1 MPGSVAQQAGHA
13 HPAYPAPAQ
22 HPAAQEQAQRAALL
36 AVGSDTMAR
45 AARPSQRPPIVP
57 PATRGLPI
65 PLDQACPPRSDRPP
79 AILKAPLDPWIVP
92 PNTESRRKRG
102 RGPGRRT
109 GSMAQPLMDLVE
121 QFCVYQRKQRGRT
134 EGGVKTYQWN
144 LEQFLDFVRQREG
157 RLARAGDLTPVMIQA
172 WMEEMASDD
181 LATSTRSSESP
192 KPVADRGMS
201 PFSSSSATRGCDGN
215 PSRRS
220 GFAIWIRVGIPQRP
234 RQGRQDTRHSPPP
247 RRLSVPPRLRGPA
260 SSHADQSRHIQ
271 CAALLV
277 LVGAAAAR
285 QGSSAHHR

>member
-1 MPGSVAQQAGHA
+1 AGWPCPSRVSGAGAASGRPGAG
-13 HPAYPAPAQ
+13 
-22 HPAAQEQAQRAALL
+22 
-36 AVGSDTMAR
+36 
-45 AARPSQRPPIVP
+45 AARGAPRRWFGYYGARGEAVS
-57 PATRGLPI
+57 AT
-65 PLDQACPPRSDRPP
+65 SDRSTCYQGPADSSGPGMPP
-79 AILKAPLDPWIVP
+79 SIRSTACDPQGTPDPWIVP

-121 QFCVYQRKQRGRT
+121 QFRVYQRKQRGRT
-134 EGGVKTYQWN
+134 EGGVKIYQWN
-144 LEQFLDFVRQREG
+144 LEQFLEFVRQREG